1 MEMKNNLPLEPR
13 SGSILV
19 AVGFNPRSG
28 ANGITQFAGGEPNC
42 VQITFKVTA
51 G

>member
-28 ANGITQFAGGEPNC
+28 ANGITQFAGGEPKR
-42 VQITFKVTA
+42 VQIAF
-51 G
+51 